1 MKKRVLFV
9 INSLWGGGA
18 EKVFQTLLC
27 NLDKEKYD
35 ITVYSVNEGVVSA
48 PYPEDG
54 VIYRH
59 FFGQGVKSRF
69 GRLKTHLINKLKLL
83 VYYHLSPGW
92 FYRLFMRGTYDVEIA
107 FIEGYATRIV
117 SGSTNKRSNKL
128 AWVHI
133 DLEKNHWTDVAYQS
147 KNEEES
153 SYRRFDFIPVVSRS
167 VYASMTSLFKGLDT
181 FVVIKNPI
189 DEKAIYSQSK
199 AFKAEFP
206 FAGIKL
212 VSIGRLED
220 QKGYDRLL
228 PVVKRL
234 VDEGYDL
241 SLTILG
247 EGSQR
252 KSLMKYIEE
261 HGLEERVS
269 LLGFQSNPY
278 PWLVGADLFVCSSR
292 SEGYSTVVTE
302 ALILGLPVITTDCAG
317 MDELLD
323 GGKYGVIVDNNDDAI
338 YCGLKSFMENPE
350 KIDIY
355 RSLAAERGKDFKLTS
370 LMSRIESLITAK

>member
-69 GRLKTHLINKLKLL
+69 GRFKTHLINKLKLL

-92 FYRLFMRGTYDVEIA
+92 FYRMFVRGTYDVEIA

-128 AWVHI
+128 AWVHA
-133 DLEKNHWTDVAYQS
+133 DFQKNHWTGIAYRS
-147 KNEEES
+147 KEEEKE
-153 SYRRFDFIPVVSRS
+153 SYSNFNGIIGVAQSVVRS
-167 VYASMTSLFKGLDT
+167 IRSFYPTMKSVE
-181 FVVIKNPI
+181 VIYNPI
-189 DEKAIYSQSK
+189 DEHCIQSNSSRFH
-199 AFKAEFP
+199 AVFP
-206 FAGIKL
+206 ISKIKL

-220 QKGYDRLL
+220 VKGYDRLL

-252 KSLMKYIEE
+252 KFLMKYIEE
-261 HGLEERVS
+261 NGLEERVS

-355 RSLAAERGKDFKLTS
+355 RSLAAERGKDFKLTG
-370 LMSRIESLITAK
+370 LMSRIESLID